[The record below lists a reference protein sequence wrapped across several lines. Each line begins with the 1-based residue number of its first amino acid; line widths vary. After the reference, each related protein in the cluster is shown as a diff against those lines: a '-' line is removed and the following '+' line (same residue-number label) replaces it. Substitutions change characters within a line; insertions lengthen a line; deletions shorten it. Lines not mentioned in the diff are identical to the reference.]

1 MFIGRTAAG
10 PRVRGCRLRRR
21 EGGSR
26 YGHTPPRGGHAY
38 PAPTGETLGLGC
50 QPCWRRFLLQAH
62 VAQLWLGFRVLAAD
76 VRGERV
82 VAGVGE
88 LGCWPVLA
96 CWPRRC
102 SLALC
107 GCGWCLCL
115 SYGPRLPHDLREHAT
130 DGWSCRS

>member
-10 PRVRGCRLRRR
+10 PRVRGCRMRRR

-62 VAQLWLGFRVLAAD
+62 VAQLWLGFRVLAT
-76 VRGERV
+76 
-82 VAGVGE
+82 
-88 LGCWPVLA
+88 
-96 CWPRRC
+96 
-102 SLALC
+102 LC
-107 GCGWCLCL
+107 GCGWCLCP
-115 SYGPRLPHDLREHAT
+115 SYGPRLPHDSREHAT
-130 DGWSCRS
+130 ERVELSLIDRPT